1 MILVEV
7 TGTCDEIVRSFD
19 EVASLVVK
27 LASLRLTQGILRIL
41 K

>member
-7 TGTCDEIVRSFD
+7 TGTCDEIVRSFA
-19 EVASLVVK
+19 EVASLDVK
-27 LASLRLTQGILRIL
+27 LASLWLTQGILRIL